1 MIRRRGRLRRREP
14 GGLRLSE
21 REPAE
26 LRATPEHR
34 ISDTGREEAAEAL
47 GRAQRD
53 GRFGASDLYE
63 RRMASLHGAAR
74 QRDLDDL
81 LGDLDDLVPGR
92 VREGMLRAVAR
103 AHAEGRLDF
112 AEFSAR
118 SDRCLGPLSRAE
130 AEALVRDLGYRIALP
145 MPQRGALAAW
155 AGPLRRVTT
164 VAAVGGIVGAGLV
177 ALPAGLELP
186 GEISMWLPLVFVTG
200 AFTAVASAI
209 ATVAWMVRRPVRRW
223 PSRAGTLDGRGDDLS
238 GNGDD
243 RRECSAGPAR
253 ARHVPA
259 VRLGGDDR

>member
-1 MIRRRGRLRRREP
+1 MIGRSGLPRRREP

-26 LRATPEHR
+26 VRATPEHR
-34 ISDTGREEAAEAL
+34 ISDAGREEAAEAL
-47 GRAQRD
+47 GRAQRE

-74 QRDLDDL
+74 RRDLDHL
-81 LGDLDDLVPGR
+81 VGDLDDLVPGR
-92 VREGMLRAVAR
+92 VRDGMLRAVAR

-118 SDRCLGPLSRAE
+118 SDRCLGPLTRAD
-130 AEALVRDLGYRIALP
+130 AEVLVRDLGYRIAP
-145 MPQRGALAAW
+145 PVPQRRVLAAW
-155 AGPLRRVTT
+155 AGPLRRVGT
-164 VAAVGGIVGAGLV
+164 VGAVGGIVGAGLV

-186 GEISMWLPLVFVTG
+186 GEISMWLPLALATG
-200 AFTAVASAI
+200 AFTAVATGI

-223 PSRAGTLDGRGDDLS
+223 PLRAGTLDGGGDDLS
-238 GNGDD
+238 GSGDD